1 MYVYFFCFLLF
12 VCLFLCFFLGGSCFV
27 LFDAVSPENYHR
39 PVWEFMQL
47 MEAIVQRCSVKRGV
61 LENFIK
67 FTGKHLCQSHFFN
80 KVAGL
85 RLTTLLKKR
94 LWHRCFPANFVKFS
108 ITYFFIE
115 HVRWLLLF

>member
-1 MYVYFFCFLLF
+1 MKTFERLVILIPYVCVFFLF
-12 VCLFLCFFLGGSCFV
+12 SSVCLFISLFFFGGGSCFV

-85 RLTTLLKKR
+85 RPT
-94 LWHRCFPANFVKFS
+94 S
-108 ITYFFIE
+108 
-115 HVRWLLLF
+115 